1 MLYILENGAAV
12 ESVSDLAGK
21 TIYATGQGSNP
32 EYVLNYILT
41 QNGLTPGEDVTIEYM
56 ASDELATQMTA
67 GSLDIGMLP
76 VPNATTVLMKN
87 SDVRVALSLTDEWEA
102 VSNGSI
108 LTQGC
113 IAFRSDL
120 LDEAA
125 ITAFLEEY
133 EASVHYMADEANLD
147 AAAALTVKYEI
158 VGSEEIAKA
167 AIPDSNLTY
176 IAGAADMKA
185 SLDGYYQVLFEADP
199 ASIGGAMPDDTFYFG
214 S

>member
-1 MLYILENGAAV
+1 MCIRD
-12 ESVSDLAGK
+12 S
-21 TIYATGQGSNP
+21 
-32 EYVLNYILT
+32 
-41 QNGLTPGEDVTIEYM
+41 
-56 ASDELATQMTA
+56 

-125 ITAFLEEY
+125 IKAFLEEY
-133 EASVHYMADEANLD
+133 EASVHLSLIHICTDILQPLFSGSSFMVMPTFTPSICPGIEAISSS
-147 AAAALTVKYEI
+147 AL
-158 VGSEEIAKA
+158 SSS
-167 AIPDSNLTY
+167 P
-176 IAGAADMKA
+176 
-185 SLDGYYQVLFEADP
+185 LFS
-199 ASIGGAMPDDTFYFG
+199 SISRVT
-214 S
+214 